1 MRASAA
7 KTSTTKRQGRRAA
20 LVAAAGGAAAAGWAL
35 QRRVDQRRIE
45 ADPANSDLTRPFE
58 GRVSTV
64 HVADGTALHVEEF
77 GLTGGPTVVF
87 VHGWTM
93 ALRFWR
99 YQVEELARDHRVV
112 AFDLRGHGRSEIPA
126 GFDFST
132 DALADDLQAVLEAC
146 LPDGEKA
153 LLVGHSLGAMT
164 IVAWAGRHPDEV
176 ARRMSAAALVC
187 TGMGDLVSESLILR
201 MPTPLGKL
209 RPGVGRVLL
218 SAPLPLSG
226 PAPLALRGVKY
237 VAMSPDAS
245 PAHVAFAEEMTR
257 ACRPRVRA
265 GCGRSLS
272 ALDLHHAVA
281 HLTVPTLVIAGEKDK
296 LTPPGHARKLAEA
309 LPGEAE
315 LLELPGVGH
324 LAPLENADAVTRA
337 LRALAD
343 RSLAAAAATA

>member
-1 MRASAA
+1 M
-7 KTSTTKRQGRRAA
+7 KRTGRRAA
-20 LVAAAGGAAAAGWAL
+20 ILAAASGAAAAGWAL
-35 QRRVDQRRIE
+35 QRQVDLRRIE
-45 ADPANSDLTRPFE
+45 ADPANAELTRPFE
-58 GRVSTV
+58 GRASTV
-64 HVADGTALHVEEF
+64 RSADGTALHVEEF
-77 GLTGGPTVVF
+77 GPPDAPTVVF

-112 AFDLRGHGRSEIPA
+112 AYDLRGHGRSEVPP

-132 DALADDLQAVLEAC
+132 EALGDDLQAVLDQCVPA
-146 LPDGEKA
+146 GEKA

-164 IVAWAGRHPDEV
+164 IVAWAGGHPDEV
-176 ARRMSAAALVC
+176 ERRASAAALVC

-201 MPTPLGKL
+201 MPTPLGKV
-209 RPGVGRVLL
+209 RQEVGRVLL

-237 VAMSPDAS
+237 VAMSAGAS
-245 PAHVAFAEEMTR
+245 PARVAFAEEMTR

-265 GCGRSLS
+265 GCGASLS
-272 ALDLHHAVA
+272 ALDLYHAIE
-281 HLTVPTLVIAGEKDK
+281 HLTGPTLVIAGEKDR

-309 LPGEAE
+309 LPGEVE
-315 LLELPGVGH
+315 LLDVPDVGH
-324 LAPLENADAVTRA
+324 LAPLEDPDAVTRA

-343 RSLAAAAATA
+343 QSLAAAATTG